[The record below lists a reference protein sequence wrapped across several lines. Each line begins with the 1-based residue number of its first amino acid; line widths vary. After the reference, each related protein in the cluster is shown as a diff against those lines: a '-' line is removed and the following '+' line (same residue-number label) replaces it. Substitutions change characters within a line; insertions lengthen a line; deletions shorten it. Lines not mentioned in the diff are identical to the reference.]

1 MNVLAELRF
10 AWRALRHSPGFVVT
24 GIVALSFAITVAAVV
39 FSVVDGVLLRPLPY
53 HQSDRLVSVFEWSDQ
68 AQSRP
73 ASYPTFR
80 DWARES
86 RDLSGTAFVRGRT
99 ETLMEASRSA
109 RLIVGYVSQGFFRV
123 MGEPA
128 LLGRALALDD
138 ETTAGSGVVVLS
150 YGFWARHFQSDRSV
164 IGRTLDLGG
173 SPVVVVG
180 VMPAGFSYPGW
191 AEAWRPLE
199 AIITD
204 PALAHRDQHSDSRAI
219 ARVRAGVPITTAE
232 KELSAIEARLA
243 TAYPEESGHFTAV
256 RFVPLIDEVVGPVRP
271 SLATLAA
278 AVILVLVIACVNLAN
293 VSLVRGTARAREI
306 AVRVALGAT
315 RWRIIRQLATE
326 ALVLSAIGTVVG
338 IALTVRVL
346 QFIRQSAPFDLPR
359 AAEVTMNAPVLAAI
373 VAIGVL
379 TAVAFGVIPAFR
391 VSAPTLATALRSGR
405 QISPDRRSGRALAIL
420 MVCQFAIA
428 LLLLNGAG
436 LLVQSFR
443 RLQAVR
449 LGFDPEHLV
458 ALLLFP
464 PSPRYDDPARVLALY
479 RDLIA
484 AVSAVPGVTS
494 AAVENHLPLSAT
506 WVLTNLEIPGRV
518 MADSDQALYKTVS
531 DRFLETM
538 RIPLVRGRWFSPSEM
553 NAPSNAVVIN
563 EYLAKQYWPHQDP
576 VGHAITIFR
585 SSQAR
590 ADFGQRAPSQVIG
603 VIGDV
608 RHFGLAQPPAP
619 EVYLPMVV
627 EPWPHAFLIVRTA
640 GDPAAVQRT
649 LAQAVTRVDPNI
661 PLEGG
666 GGEDGFAPVT
676 LYLADLLAPRRYLLG
691 LVALFGGG
699 ALLLAAVGIYGVTRS
714 TVAQRMPEFAV
725 RIALGASPAT
735 VLRLVL
741 RRGIALAVIGALVG
755 SAASIGL
762 DRLIRSQLYETSP
775 TDPATLLVLPLVL
788 AAVALVASLVPAYAA
803 ARAAPATVLQAE

>member
-1 MNVLAELRF
+1 MNALAELRF

-53 HQSDRLVSVFEWSDQ
+53 RQSDRLVSVLEWSDQ
-68 AQSRP
+68 GQGRA

-80 DWARES
+80 DWAQQS
-86 RDLSGTAFVRGRT
+86 RDLSGTAFARGRT
-99 ETLMEASRSA
+99 ETLVESARSA
-109 RLIVGYVSQGFFRV
+109 RVTVGYVSPGFFRT

-128 LLGRALALDD
+128 LLGRALSSDD
-138 ETTAGSGVVVLS
+138 ETTGGSGVVVLS
-150 YGFWARHFQSDRSV
+150 HEFWAHHFDGDRSV
-164 IGRTLDLGG
+164 IGRTIDLGG
-173 SPVVVVG
+173 GPVVVVG
-180 VMPAGFSYPGW
+180 VMPVGFSYPAW

-204 PALAHRDQHSDSRAI
+204 PALVHCDQHSDSRVI
-219 ARVRAGVPITTAE
+219 ARVRTGVPIRTAE

-243 TAYPEESGHFTAV
+243 TAYPTESGHFAAV
-256 RFVPLIDEVVGPVRP
+256 RFVPLMDEVVGTVRP

-346 QFIRQSAPFDLPR
+346 QFIRHSAPFDLPR
-359 AAEVTMNAPVLAAI
+359 AGEVTMSGPVLAAI
-373 VAIGVL
+373 AAIGVL
-379 TAVAFGVIPAFR
+379 TAVAFGVLPALR
-391 VSAPTLATALRSGR
+391 VSAPALGTALRSGR

-420 MVCQFAIA
+420 MVSQFAIA

-443 RLQAVR
+443 RLQAVQ

-458 ALLLFP
+458 SLSLFP
-464 PSPRYDDPARVLALY
+464 PSPKYDDPARVLTLY
-479 RDLIA
+479 HDLIA
-484 AVSAVPGVTS
+484 AVTAVPGVTS
-494 AAVENHLPLSAT
+494 AAVENHLPLSGSWIT
-506 WVLTNLEIPGRV
+506 TNLEIPGRV

-538 RIPLVRGRWFSPSEM
+538 RIPLVRGRWFSSSEM
-553 NAPSNAVVIN
+553 NAPGNGVVIN

-576 VGHAITIFR
+576 VGQALTIFR

-590 ADFGQRAPSQVIG
+590 ADFGQRAPSQIIG

-619 EVYLPMVV
+619 EVYVPMVE

-640 GDPAAVQRT
+640 GDPAAFQRA
-649 LAQAVTRVDPNI
+649 LVQAVARVDPDI
-661 PLEGG
+661 PLEGS
-666 GGEDGFAPVT
+666 GENGFQPVT
-676 LYLADLLAPRRYLLG
+676 RYLSDLLAPRRYLLG

-725 RIALGASPAT
+725 RIALGAPPAT

-741 RRGIALAVIGALVG
+741 RRAVVLAVIGALVG
-755 SAASIGL
+755 SAASVGL
-762 DRLIRSQLYETSP
+762 NRLIRSQLYDTSP
-775 TDPATLLVLPLVL
+775 TDPATLLVLPLFL